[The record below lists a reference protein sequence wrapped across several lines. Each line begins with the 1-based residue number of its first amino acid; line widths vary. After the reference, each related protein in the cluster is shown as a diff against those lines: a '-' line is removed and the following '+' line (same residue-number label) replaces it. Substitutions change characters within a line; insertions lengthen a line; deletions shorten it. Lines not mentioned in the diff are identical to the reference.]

1 MANEQTSVPLFT
13 AGEVL
18 TAANM
23 NISAGTGV
31 PVFATTVTRDAAFGG
46 AGEKVLAEGQLCY
59 LSSTNVT
66 QQYNG
71 SSWETVGPAVAPS
84 SGLVRIGSTS
94 LSGSSTNI
102 TSAFSTTYK
111 NYRIVVDNAVG
122 TNRGEMRFRIGAN
135 VSTGIYYSAG
145 LSRISSGTTA
155 NNNSNGGTQIA
166 FGNWEATIKSVGLT
180 IEIQN
185 PFEALTTNMQAVF
198 GGGSTSDLWGGFVG
212 GLVNDTTS
220 YTGFT
225 LYPEA
230 GTMTGT
236 VTVYGYANS

>member
-1 MANEQTSVPLFT
+1 MGANAQTSVPLFV
-13 AGEVL
+13 ANSVL
-18 TAANM
+18 TAAQQ
-23 NISAGTGV
+23 NISAATGV

-46 AGEKVLAEGQLCY
+46 SNKVLAEGQLAY
-59 LSSTNVT
+59 IEATNVV
-66 QQYNG
+66 QYYDG
-71 SSWETVGPAVAPS
+71 AAWATVGPASAA
-84 SGLVRIGSTS
+84 GLVRIGSAS

-102 TSAFSTTYK
+102 TSVFSTTYK
-111 NYRIVVDNAVG
+111 NYRVVVDNAVC
-122 TNRGEMRFRIGAN
+122 TDRGEMRFRIGAN

-145 LSRISSGTTA
+145 SSRISNATSA
-155 NNNSNGGTQIA
+155 NTNNNGGTAIS

-180 IEIQN
+180 IELQN

-198 GGGSTSDLWGGFVG
+198 GGGSTSSLFGGFVG

-225 LYPEA
+225 LFPEA
-230 GTMTGT
+230 GTFSSGT